1 MKNLLTLCLIIF
13 TVTACSFNVTSCS
26 AQSKGPERTRPLK
39 VSDFSKLDMGSAF
52 KINVEQG
59 SSYRVTVTG
68 KEDDLDD
75 LEYGVSRGKLHIG
88 YKNNSWTKNRQSIQV
103 EITMPNLDGVDFS
116 GACNAKVKGFRNG
129 RGMAINVS
137 GASRVE
143 MDFSADKVFVDLSGA
158 SRLTLMGRGENL
170 EGEMSGASTF
180 DGKDFPVKEANIEA
194 SGASNASV
202 VASSALQ
209 ADASGA
215 SSIRYSGS
223 VNQVRSS
230 SSGAGSVRRE
240 N

>member
-1 MKNLLTLCLIIF
+1 MKKLLTLCLIFLTI
-13 TVTACSFNVTSCS
+13 TACSS
-26 AQSKGPERTRPLK
+26 QSKGPERTRTLK

-68 KEDDLDD
+68 REDDLDD
-75 LEYGVSRGKLHIG
+75 LDYGVSRGKLHIG
-88 YKNNSWTKNRQSIQV
+88 YKNNSWTKNRQSVEV

-116 GACNAKVKGFRNG
+116 GACNAKVQGFRGG
-129 RGMAINVS
+129 RGMDIDVS

-143 MDFSADKVFVDLSGA
+143 MNFSADKVFVDLSGA
-158 SRLTLMGRGENL
+158 SRLTLMGRGEML
-170 EGEMSGASTF
+170 EGEMSGASSF
-180 DGKDFPVKEANIEA
+180 DGQDFPVKEANIDA
-194 SGASNASV
+194 SGASKASV

-223 VNQVRSS
+223 VSQVRSS

>member
-1 MKNLLTLCLIIF
+1 MKKLLPFCFLLF
-13 TVTACSFNVTSCS
+13 VATSCS
-26 AQSKGPERTRPLK
+26 AQSKGPERTRTLK
-39 VSDFSKLDMGSAF
+39 VSDFSKLDLGSAF
-52 KINVEQG
+52 KIDVERG

-75 LEYGVSRGKLHIG
+75 LDYGVSRGRLHIG
-88 YKNNSWTKNRQSIQV
+88 YRNNSWRKSRESVRV
-103 EITMPNLDGVDFS
+103 EITMPDLDGVNFS
-116 GACNAKVKGFRNG
+116 GACNAKVKGFRGG
-129 RGMAINVS
+129 RGMNIDVS

-143 MDFSADKVFVDLSGA
+143 MDFTADKVFVDLSGA
-158 SRLTLMGRGENL
+158 SRLVLIGRGDNL

-180 DGKDFPVKEANIEA
+180 DGKDFPVKEANIDA
-194 SGASNASV
+194 SGASKASV

-223 VNQVRSS
+223 VSQVRSS
-230 SSGAGSVRRE
+230 SSGAGSVRRA